1 MFNTAVATNNRSF
14 IVRLAWRE
22 IRQGQLWLVTLALS
36 LIIACVFALSALV
49 SRVEAIIVDQGRSAL
64 TADSVLVSS
73 QPIDLSQLKTLSTDA
88 VKVAQQIRFGTMAFS
103 DNGMQLVS
111 VKAVDSVF
119 PLRGELNLQSAD
131 AALLEHHVKPQ
142 QLWLAERLFSLLN
155 VKVGD
160 VLMLGDAELTV
171 SGRITQDPELSF
183 NPFSQMPTV
192 FINQQDIEAVGG
204 VQPGSRISYRYYFLG
219 SNKSLADIRQQL
231 ILTPSQRWLTE
242 NDAGRSGDFIERAR
256 QYLSLTLVL
265 VVLMAAATLVLT
277 CQHYAATRKTA
288 VAMMKSLGA
297 TKGFLWRWLLTQ
309 IGLVFVVAIVIGLT
323 LGLGLEWLLRYP
335 LQNLLPDQLPAMGI
349 APFVISLLL
358 ALLIALPAL
367 GIPLSRLVQ
376 TSAINSVQVST
387 IAPTSSRLAWL
398 LLLLPVLAAI
408 VWIGTNFLV
417 WLTLLGI
424 VFVVAIVIGLT
435 LGLGLEWLLRYPLQ
449 NLLPDQLPAM
459 GIAPFVISLLL
470 ALLIALPALGI
481 PLSRLVQT
489 SAINSVQVSTIA
501 PTSSRLAWLLL
512 LLPVLAAIVW
522 IGTNFLVWLTLL
534 GIVGLLLVLAGI
546 GVAAIALLQRV
557 KLGAAYS
564 LALSR
569 VNRSKT
575 KTATQLVALTCS
587 LMLLAVIG
595 LLRNELLADWQN
607 TLPANAPN
615 VFALN
620 IAPEQQQSYLADL
633 DKANLTRSQG
643 YPVTRGRLVA
653 INDQRFYATSN
664 ETATDQAENNI
675 EISNELNRKADDES
689 VDPALRRELNF
700 TWAKIL
706 PSHNVVTKGQWGKA
720 EGVSVESGIA
730 KRLNIRLGDKL
741 AFTVGGLEFNA
752 TVNSI
757 RHVEWRNMKPNFY
770 FIFTPDVLQSFPSTG
785 LVSFRVG
792 KQQNGLL
799 NTLANQYP
807 TVGVLDL
814 RMMATRIQG
823 LLAQISWSLTVL
835 AGLGVVS
842 GLLLIMTLLRLSI
855 SERQTEIQLY
865 RTLGASRKRIAAT
878 LWFEYGI
885 IALLAGVIA
894 VVGAEFIV
902 GLLVV
907 KGFELP
913 FSLHPLMWLGLP
925 VLAIGLV
932 YLVSRTQI
940 NKLLLPLR

>member
-1 MFNTAVATNNRSF
+1 MFNTAVAANNRSF
-14 IVRLAWRE
+14 IVRWAWRE

-73 QPIDLSQLKTLSTDA
+73 QPIDLSQLKALSTDA

-111 VKAVDSVF
+111 VKAVDSGF

-131 AALLEHHVKPQ
+131 TALLEHHVKPQ
-142 QLWLAERLFSLLN
+142 QLWLTERLFSLLN
-155 VKVGD
+155 VKIGD
-160 VLMLGDAELTV
+160 VLMLGDAELKI

-192 FINQQDIEAVGG
+192 FIHQQDIEAVGG
-204 VQPGSRISYRYYFLG
+204 VQPGSRISYRYYFSG
-219 SNKSLADIRQQL
+219 SNQVLDDIRQQL

-297 TKGFLWRWLLTQ
+297 TQGFLWRWLLTQ
-309 IGLVFVVAIVIGLT
+309 IGLVFVVAIIIGLT

-349 APFVISLLL
+349 APFAISLLL

-398 LLLLPVLAAI
+398 LLLP
-408 VWIGTNFLV
+408 
-417 WLTLLGI
+417 
-424 VFVVAIVIGLT
+424 
-435 LGLGLEWLLRYPLQ
+435 
-449 NLLPDQLPAM
+449 
-459 GIAPFVISLLL
+459 
-470 ALLIALPALGI
+470 
-481 PLSRLVQT
+481 
-489 SAINSVQVSTIA
+489 
-501 PTSSRLAWLLL
+501 
-512 LLPVLAAIVW
+512 PVLAAIVW

-546 GVAAIALLQRV
+546 GVTAIALLQRV
-557 KLGAAYS
+557 KLGAAYR

-569 VNRSKT
+569 VNRSKN

-664 ETATDQAENNI
+664 KTATDQAENNT
-675 EISNELNRKADDES
+675 EINNELNRKADDDS

-700 TWAKIL
+700 TWAKEL
-706 PSHNVVTKGQWGKA
+706 PSHNVVTKGQWDKA
-720 EGVSVESGIA
+720 DGVSVESGIA
-730 KRLNIRLGDKL
+730 KRLNIQLGDKL
-741 AFTVGGLEFNA
+741 VFTVGGLEFNA

-770 FIFTPDVLQSFPSTG
+770 FIFTPDVLQSFPATG

-792 KQQNGLL
+792 EQQNGLL
-799 NTLANQYP
+799 NTLASKYP
-807 TVGVLDL
+807 TVSVLDL

-823 LLAQISWSLTVL
+823 LLAQVSWSLAVL
-835 AGLGVVS
+835 AGLGIVS

-885 IALLAGVIA
+885 IAVLAGVIA
-894 VVGAEFIV
+894 AIGAELVV

-913 FSLHPLMWLGLP
+913 FSLHPMIWVGLP
-925 VLAIGLV
+925 VLAIVLV
-932 YLVSRTQI
+932 YFVSQSQI
-940 NKLLLPLR
+940 KKLLLPLR

>member
-1 MFNTAVATNNRSF
+1 MFNTSVAANNRSF
-14 IVRLAWRE
+14 IVHWAWRE

-64 TADSVLVSS
+64 TADRVLVSS
-73 QPIDLSQLKTLSTDA
+73 QPVDTSQLQALLTDA
-88 VKVAQQIRFGTMAFS
+88 VKVSQQIRFGTMAFS

-111 VKAVDSVF
+111 VKAVDSGF
-119 PLRGELNLQSAD
+119 PLRGELSLQSAD
-131 AALLEHHVKPQ
+131 TASLEHHVKPN

-160 VLMLGDAELTV
+160 VLMLGDAELKI

-204 VQPGSRISYRYYFLG
+204 VQPGSRISYRYYFSG
-219 SNKSLADIRQQL
+219 SNKTLADIRQQL
-231 ILTPSQRWLTE
+231 TLTPSQRWLTE

-277 CQHYAATRKTA
+277 CQHYATTRKTA

-297 TKGFLWRWLLTQ
+297 TQGFLWRWLLTQ

-335 LQNLLPDQLPAMGI
+335 LQNLLPDQLPAMGF

-376 TSAINSVQVST
+376 TSAIHSVQAST
-387 IAPTSSRLAWL
+387 IASPPSRLAWL
-398 LLLLPVLAAI
+398 LLLFPVLAAI
-408 VWIGTNFLV
+408 VWIGTNV
-417 WLTLLGI
+417 
-424 VFVVAIVIGLT
+424 
-435 LGLGLEWLLRYPLQ
+435 
-449 NLLPDQLPAM
+449 
-459 GIAPFVISLLL
+459 
-470 ALLIALPALGI
+470 
-481 PLSRLVQT
+481 
-489 SAINSVQVSTIA
+489 
-501 PTSSRLAWLLL
+501 
-512 LLPVLAAIVW
+512 
-522 IGTNFLVWLTLL
+522 LVWLTLL
-534 GIVGLLLVLAGI
+534 GIVGLLSVLAGI
-546 GVAAIALLQRV
+546 GITAISLLQKL

-620 IAPEQQQSYLADL
+620 IAPEQQRSYLAAL

-653 INDQRFYATSN
+653 INDKRFYASSNATS
-664 ETATDQAENNI
+664 TDQTEANTD
-675 EISNELNRKADDES
+675 ISNELNRNADDDS

-700 TWAKIL
+700 TWAKTL
-706 PSHNVVTKGQWGKA
+706 PSHNVVTKGQWGKT

-730 KRLNIRLGDKL
+730 KRLNINLGDKL

-757 RHVEWRNMKPNFY
+757 RNVEWRNMKPNFY
-770 FIFTPDVLQSFPSTG
+770 FIFTPDVLQSFPATG
-785 LVSFRVG
+785 LVSFRVSE
-792 KQQNGLL
+792 QQNALL
-799 NTLANQYP
+799 NTLASQYP

-823 LLAQISWSLTVL
+823 LLAQVSWSLTVL

-894 VVGAEFIV
+894 AIGAEFVV

-925 VLAIGLV
+925 VLAIALV

-940 NKLLLPLR
+940 KKLLLPLR

>member
-14 IVRLAWRE
+14 IVRWAWRE

-111 VKAVDSVF
+111 VKAVDSGF

-131 AALLEHHVKPQ
+131 TTLLEHHVKPQ

-349 APFVISLLL
+349 APF
-358 ALLIALPAL
+358 A
-367 GIPLSRLVQ
+367 
-376 TSAINSVQVST
+376 
-387 IAPTSSRLAWL
+387 
-398 LLLLPVLAAI
+398 
-408 VWIGTNFLV
+408 
-417 WLTLLGI
+417 
-424 VFVVAIVIGLT
+424 
-435 LGLGLEWLLRYPLQ
+435 
-449 NLLPDQLPAM
+449 
-459 GIAPFVISLLL
+459 ISLLL

-569 VNRSKT
+569 VNRSKI

-720 EGVSVESGIA
+720 DGVSVESGIA
-730 KRLNIRLGDKL
+730 KRLNIQLGDKL

-757 RHVEWRNMKPNFY
+757 RNVEWRNMKPNFY
-770 FIFTPDVLQSFPSTG
+770 FIFTPDVLQSFPATG

-799 NTLANQYP
+799 NTLASKYP
-807 TVGVLDL
+807 TVSVLDL

-894 VVGAEFIV
+894 AVGAEFIV

-913 FSLHPLMWLGLP
+913 FSLHPLMWVGLP

-940 NKLLLPLR
+940 KKLLLPLR

>member
-14 IVRLAWRE
+14 IVRWAWRE

-64 TADSVLVSS
+64 TADRVLVSS
-73 QPIDLSQLKTLSTDA
+73 QPIDLSQLKALSTDA

-160 VLMLGDAELTV
+160 VLMLGDAELKI

-192 FINQQDIEAVGG
+192 FINQQDIEVVGG
-204 VQPGSRISYRYYFLG
+204 VQPGSRISYRYYFSG

-349 APFVISLLL
+349 APF
-358 ALLIALPAL
+358 A
-367 GIPLSRLVQ
+367 
-376 TSAINSVQVST
+376 
-387 IAPTSSRLAWL
+387 
-398 LLLLPVLAAI
+398 
-408 VWIGTNFLV
+408 
-417 WLTLLGI
+417 
-424 VFVVAIVIGLT
+424 
-435 LGLGLEWLLRYPLQ
+435 
-449 NLLPDQLPAM
+449 
-459 GIAPFVISLLL
+459 ISLLL

-569 VNRSKT
+569 VNRSKI

-664 ETATDQAENNI
+664 ETVTDQAVNNT
-675 EISNELNRKADDES
+675 EINNELNRKADDDS

-700 TWAKIL
+700 TWAKTL
-706 PSHNVVTKGQWGKA
+706 PSHNVVTKGQWGKTD
-720 EGVSVESGIA
+720 GVSVESGIA

-741 AFTVGGLEFNA
+741 AFTVGGLEFSA

-792 KQQNGLL
+792 EQQNGLL
-799 NTLANQYP
+799 NTLASQYP

-823 LLAQISWSLTVL
+823 LLAQVSWSLTVL

-894 VVGAEFIV
+894 AIGAEFVV

-940 NKLLLPLR
+940 KKLLLPLR

>member
-1 MFNTAVATNNRSF
+1 MFNTAVAANNRTF
-14 IVRLAWRE
+14 IVRWAWRE

-73 QPIDLSQLKTLSTDA
+73 QPIDLSQLKALSTDA

-111 VKAVDSVF
+111 VKAVDSGF

-131 AALLEHHVKPQ
+131 TALLEHHVKPQ
-142 QLWLAERLFSLLN
+142 QLWLTERLFSLLN
-155 VKVGD
+155 VKIGD

-192 FINQQDIEAVGG
+192 FIHQQDIEAVGG
-204 VQPGSRISYRYYFLG
+204 VQPGSRISYRYYFSG
-219 SNKSLADIRQQL
+219 SNQVLDDIRQLL

-297 TKGFLWRWLLTQ
+297 TQGFLWRWLLTQ
-309 IGLVFVVAIVIGLT
+309 IGLVFVVAIIVGLM

-349 APFVISLLL
+349 APFAISLLL

-398 LLLLPVLAAI
+398 LLLP
-408 VWIGTNFLV
+408 
-417 WLTLLGI
+417 
-424 VFVVAIVIGLT
+424 
-435 LGLGLEWLLRYPLQ
+435 
-449 NLLPDQLPAM
+449 
-459 GIAPFVISLLL
+459 
-470 ALLIALPALGI
+470 
-481 PLSRLVQT
+481 
-489 SAINSVQVSTIA
+489 
-501 PTSSRLAWLLL
+501 
-512 LLPVLAAIVW
+512 PVLAAIVW

-546 GVAAIALLQRV
+546 GVTAIALLQRV
-557 KLGAAYS
+557 KLGATYS

-664 ETATDQAENNI
+664 ETATDQAENNT

-689 VDPALRRELNF
+689 VDPALKRELNF
-700 TWAKIL
+700 TWAKTL

-720 EGVSVESGIA
+720 DGVSVESGIA

-741 AFTVGGLEFNA
+741 VFTVGGLEFNA

-770 FIFTPDVLQSFPSTG
+770 FIFTPDVLQSFPATG

-799 NTLANQYP
+799 NTLASQYP
-807 TVGVLDL
+807 TVSVLDL

-823 LLAQISWSLTVL
+823 LLAQVSWSLTVL

-885 IALLAGVIA
+885 IAVLAGMIA
-894 VVGAEFIV
+894 AIGAEFVV

-925 VLAIGLV
+925 LLAIALV
-932 YLVSRTQI
+932 YLVSWSQI

>member
-14 IVRLAWRE
+14 IVRWAWRE
-22 IRQGQLWLVTLALS
+22 IRQGQLWLVTLVLS

-64 TADSVLVSS
+64 TADRVLVSS

-204 VQPGSRISYRYYFLG
+204 VQPGSRISYRYYFSG

-277 CQHYAATRKTA
+277 CQHYATTRKTA

-309 IGLVFVVAIVIGLT
+309 IGLVFVVAIIIGLT

-349 APFVISLLL
+349 APFAISLLL

-398 LLLLPVLAAI
+398 LLLP
-408 VWIGTNFLV
+408 
-417 WLTLLGI
+417 
-424 VFVVAIVIGLT
+424 
-435 LGLGLEWLLRYPLQ
+435 
-449 NLLPDQLPAM
+449 
-459 GIAPFVISLLL
+459 
-470 ALLIALPALGI
+470 
-481 PLSRLVQT
+481 
-489 SAINSVQVSTIA
+489 
-501 PTSSRLAWLLL
+501 
-512 LLPVLAAIVW
+512 PVLAAIVW

-569 VNRSKT
+569 VNRSKI

-664 ETATDQAENNI
+664 KAVTDQAVNNT
-675 EISNELNRKADDES
+675 EINNELNRKADDDS

-700 TWAKIL
+700 TWAKTL
-706 PSHNVVTKGQWGKA
+706 PSHNVVTKGQWGKTD
-720 EGVSVESGIA
+720 GVSVESGIA

-741 AFTVGGLEFNA
+741 AFTVGGLEFSA

-792 KQQNGLL
+792 EQQNGLL
-799 NTLANQYP
+799 NTLASQYP

-823 LLAQISWSLTVL
+823 LLAQVSWSLTVL

-894 VVGAEFIV
+894 AIGAEFVV

-940 NKLLLPLR
+940 KKLLLPLR

>member
-1 MFNTAVATNNRSF
+1 MFNTAVATNNRLF
-14 IVRLAWRE
+14 IVRWAWRE

-64 TADSVLVSS
+64 TADSVLISS
-73 QPIDLSQLKTLSTDA
+73 QPIDLSQLKALSTDA

-204 VQPGSRISYRYYFLG
+204 VQPGSRISYRYYFSG

-277 CQHYAATRKTA
+277 CQHYATTRKTA

-349 APFVISLLL
+349 APFAISLLL

-387 IAPTSSRLAWL
+387 IVP
-398 LLLLPVLAAI
+398 I
-408 VWIGTNFLV
+408 
-417 WLTLLGI
+417 
-424 VFVVAIVIGLT
+424 
-435 LGLGLEWLLRYPLQ
+435 
-449 NLLPDQLPAM
+449 
-459 GIAPFVISLLL
+459 
-470 ALLIALPALGI
+470 
-481 PLSRLVQT
+481 
-489 SAINSVQVSTIA
+489 
-501 PTSSRLAWLLL
+501 SSRLAWLLL

-534 GIVGLLLVLAGI
+534 GIVGLLLVLASI

-569 VNRSKT
+569 VNRSKI

-664 ETATDQAENNI
+664 ETATEQAENNI

-700 TWAKIL
+700 TWAKTL
-706 PSHNVVTKGQWGKA
+706 PSHNLVTKGQWGKTD
-720 EGVSVESGIA
+720 GVSVEFGIA

-741 AFTVGGLEFNA
+741 AFTVGGLEFSA

-792 KQQNGLL
+792 EQQNGLL
-799 NTLANQYP
+799 NTLASQYP

-823 LLAQISWSLTVL
+823 LLAQVSWSLTVL

-894 VVGAEFIV
+894 AVGAEFIV

-932 YLVSRTQI
+932 YFVSRTQI

>member
-14 IVRLAWRE
+14 IVRWAWRE

-349 APFVISLLL
+349 APF
-358 ALLIALPAL
+358 A
-367 GIPLSRLVQ
+367 
-376 TSAINSVQVST
+376 
-387 IAPTSSRLAWL
+387 
-398 LLLLPVLAAI
+398 
-408 VWIGTNFLV
+408 
-417 WLTLLGI
+417 
-424 VFVVAIVIGLT
+424 
-435 LGLGLEWLLRYPLQ
+435 
-449 NLLPDQLPAM
+449 
-459 GIAPFVISLLL
+459 ISLLL

-546 GVAAIALLQRV
+546 GVVAIALLQRV

-620 IAPEQQQSYLADL
+620 ISPEQQQSYLADL

-664 ETATDQAENNI
+664 ETATDQAVNNT
-675 EISNELNRKADDES
+675 EINNELNRKAD

-700 TWAKIL
+700 TWAKTL
-706 PSHNVVTKGQWGKA
+706 PSHNVVTKGQWGKT
-720 EGVSVESGIA
+720 EGVSVEFGIA

-792 KQQNGLL
+792 EQQNGLL
-799 NTLANQYP
+799 NTLASQYP

-823 LLAQISWSLTVL
+823 LLAQVSWSLTVL

-855 SERQTEIQLY
+855 SDRQTEIQLY

-894 VVGAEFIV
+894 AVGAEFIV

-932 YLVSRTQI
+932 YFVSRTQI

>member
-1 MFNTAVATNNRSF
+1 MFNTAVATNNRLF
-14 IVRLAWRE
+14 IVRWAWRE

-64 TADSVLVSS
+64 TADRVLVSS
-73 QPIDLSQLKTLSTDA
+73 QPIDLSQLKALSTDA

-111 VKAVDSVF
+111 VKAVDSGF

-142 QLWLAERLFSLLN
+142 QLWLTERLFSLLN
-155 VKVGD
+155 VKIGD
-160 VLMLGDAELTV
+160 VLMLGDAELKI

-192 FINQQDIEAVGG
+192 FINQQDIEVVGG
-204 VQPGSRISYRYYFLG
+204 VQPGSRISYRYYFSG

-231 ILTPSQRWLTE
+231 ILTPSQRWLTK

-277 CQHYAATRKTA
+277 CQHYAATRKTV

-349 APFVISLLL
+349 APFAISLLL

-398 LLLLPVLAAI
+398 LLLLPVLAA
-408 VWIGTNFLV
+408 N
-417 WLTLLGI
+417 
-424 VFVVAIVIGLT
+424 
-435 LGLGLEWLLRYPLQ
+435 
-449 NLLPDQLPAM
+449 
-459 GIAPFVISLLL
+459 
-470 ALLIALPALGI
+470 
-481 PLSRLVQT
+481 
-489 SAINSVQVSTIA
+489 
-501 PTSSRLAWLLL
+501 
-512 LLPVLAAIVW
+512 VW

-546 GVAAIALLQRV
+546 GVAVIALLQRV

-569 VNRSKT
+569 VNRSKI

-664 ETATDQAENNI
+664 ETVTDQAVNNT
-675 EISNELNRKADDES
+675 EINNELNRKADDDS

-700 TWAKIL
+700 TWAKTL
-706 PSHNVVTKGQWGKA
+706 PSHNVVTKGQWGKTD
-720 EGVSVESGIA
+720 GVSVESGIA

-741 AFTVGGLEFNA
+741 AFTVGGLEFSA

-792 KQQNGLL
+792 EQQNGLL
-799 NTLANQYP
+799 NTLASQYP

-823 LLAQISWSLTVL
+823 LLAQVSWSLTVL

-894 VVGAEFIV
+894 AIGAEFVV

>member
-14 IVRLAWRE
+14 IVRWAWRE

-73 QPIDLSQLKTLSTDA
+73 QPIDLSQLKALSTDA

-142 QLWLAERLFSLLN
+142 QLWLTERLFSLLN
-155 VKVGD
+155 VKIGD
-160 VLMLGDAELTV
+160 VLMLGDAELKI

-192 FINQQDIEAVGG
+192 FINQQDIEVVGG
-204 VQPGSRISYRYYFLG
+204 VQPGSRISYRYYFSG

-277 CQHYAATRKTA
+277 CQHYATTRKTA

-309 IGLVFVVAIVIGLT
+309 IGLVFVVAIIIGLT

-349 APFVISLLL
+349 APF
-358 ALLIALPAL
+358 A
-367 GIPLSRLVQ
+367 
-376 TSAINSVQVST
+376 
-387 IAPTSSRLAWL
+387 
-398 LLLLPVLAAI
+398 
-408 VWIGTNFLV
+408 
-417 WLTLLGI
+417 
-424 VFVVAIVIGLT
+424 
-435 LGLGLEWLLRYPLQ
+435 
-449 NLLPDQLPAM
+449 
-459 GIAPFVISLLL
+459 ISLLL

-546 GVAAIALLQRV
+546 GVAVIALLQRV

-653 INDQRFYATSN
+653 INDKRFYATSN
-664 ETATDQAENNI
+664 KAVTDQAVNNI
-675 EISNELNRKADDES
+675 EISNELNRKADDDS

-700 TWAKIL
+700 TWAKTL
-706 PSHNVVTKGQWGKA
+706 PSHNVVTKGQWGKTD
-720 EGVSVESGIA
+720 GVSVEYGIA

-741 AFTVGGLEFNA
+741 AFTVGGLEFSA

-792 KQQNGLL
+792 EQQNGLL
-799 NTLANQYP
+799 NTLASQYP

-823 LLAQISWSLTVL
+823 LLAQVSWSLTVL

-894 VVGAEFIV
+894 AVGAEFVV

-932 YLVSRTQI
+932 YFVSRTQI
-940 NKLLLPLR
+940 KKLLLPLR

>member
-1 MFNTAVATNNRSF
+1 MTILQDVSLEVEQGESIALVGVSGAGKSTLMTLLAGLDVPTTGEIELLGHKLTALDDEQRAQLRSESIGFVFQNFLLLPTLTALENVTLPCLIQNKAIDIERAKQLLAVVGLQGRETHLPSQLSGGEQQRVALARAFMINPKILFADEPTGNLDQQTAAMVIELLFELNRDSDTTL
-14 IVRLAWRE
+14 I
-22 IRQGQLWLVTLALS
+22 LVTHDDVLAARCDRVLRLDNGVLS
-36 LIIACVFALSALV
+36 REQDRQV
-49 SRVEAIIVDQGRSAL
+49 
-64 TADSVLVSS
+64 
-73 QPIDLSQLKTLSTDA
+73 TDA
-88 VKVAQQIRFGTMAFS
+88 VKVSQQIRFGTMAFS

-111 VKAVDSVF
+111 VKAVDSGF
-119 PLRGELNLQSAD
+119 PLRGELSLQSAD
-131 AALLEHHVKPQ
+131 TASLEHHVKPN

-160 VLMLGDAELTV
+160 VLMLGDAELKI

-204 VQPGSRISYRYYFLG
+204 VQPGSRISYRYYFSG
-219 SNKSLADIRQQL
+219 SNKTLADIRQQL
-231 ILTPSQRWLTE
+231 TLTPSQRWLTE

-277 CQHYAATRKTA
+277 CQHYATTRKTA

-297 TKGFLWRWLLTQ
+297 TQGFLWRWLLTQ

-335 LQNLLPDQLPAMGI
+335 LQNLLPDQLPAMGV

-376 TSAINSVQVST
+376 TSAINSVQAST
-387 IAPTSSRLAWL
+387 IASTPSRLG
-398 LLLLPVLAAI
+398 
-408 VWIGTNFLV
+408 IGIT
-417 WLTLLGI
+417 
-424 VFVVAIVIGLT
+424 A
-435 LGLGLEWLLRYPLQ
+435 
-449 NLLPDQLPAM
+449 
-459 GIAPFVISLLL
+459 ISLLQKL
-470 ALLIALPALGI
+470 
-481 PLSRLVQT
+481 
-489 SAINSVQVSTIA
+489 
-501 PTSSRLAWLLL
+501 
-512 LLPVLAAIVW
+512 
-522 IGTNFLVWLTLL
+522 
-534 GIVGLLLVLAGI
+534 
-546 GVAAIALLQRV
+546 

-620 IAPEQQQSYLADL
+620 IAPEQQRSYLAAL

-653 INDQRFYATSN
+653 INDKRFYASSNATS
-664 ETATDQAENNI
+664 TDQAEANTD
-675 EISNELNRKADDES
+675 ISNELNRNADDDS

-700 TWAKIL
+700 TWAKTL
-706 PSHNVVTKGQWGKA
+706 PSHNVVTKGQWGKT

-730 KRLNIRLGDKL
+730 KRLNINLGDKL

-757 RHVEWRNMKPNFY
+757 RNVEWRNMKPNFY
-770 FIFTPDVLQSFPSTG
+770 FIFTPDVLQSFPATG
-785 LVSFRVG
+785 LVSFRVSE
-792 KQQNGLL
+792 QQNALL
-799 NTLANQYP
+799 NTLASQYP

-823 LLAQISWSLTVL
+823 LLAQVSWSLTVL

-894 VVGAEFIV
+894 AIGAEFVV

-925 VLAIGLV
+925 VLAIALV

-940 NKLLLPLR
+940 KKLLLPLR

>member
-14 IVRLAWRE
+14 IVRWAWRE

-64 TADSVLVSS
+64 TADRVLVSS
-73 QPIDLSQLKTLSTDA
+73 QPIDLSQLKALSTDA

-111 VKAVDSVF
+111 VKAVDSGF

-131 AALLEHHVKPQ
+131 TALLEHHVKPQ

-171 SGRITQDPELSF
+171 SGSITQDPELSF

-204 VQPGSRISYRYYFLG
+204 VQPGSRISYRYYFSG

-277 CQHYAATRKTA
+277 CQHYATTRKTA

-349 APFVISLLL
+349 APFAISLLL

-387 IAPTSSRLAWL
+387 IVP
-398 LLLLPVLAAI
+398 I
-408 VWIGTNFLV
+408 
-417 WLTLLGI
+417 
-424 VFVVAIVIGLT
+424 
-435 LGLGLEWLLRYPLQ
+435 
-449 NLLPDQLPAM
+449 
-459 GIAPFVISLLL
+459 
-470 ALLIALPALGI
+470 
-481 PLSRLVQT
+481 
-489 SAINSVQVSTIA
+489 
-501 PTSSRLAWLLL
+501 SSRLAWLLL

-534 GIVGLLLVLAGI
+534 GIVGLLLVLASI

-569 VNRSKT
+569 VNRSKI

-792 KQQNGLL
+792 EQQNGLL
-799 NTLANQYP
+799 NTLASQYP

-823 LLAQISWSLTVL
+823 LLAQVSWSLTVL

-894 VVGAEFIV
+894 AIGAEFVV

-925 VLAIGLV
+925 VLAIALV

-940 NKLLLPLR
+940 KKLLLPLR

>member
-14 IVRLAWRE
+14 IVRWAWRE

-204 VQPGSRISYRYYFLG
+204 VQPGSRISYRYYFSG

-288 VAMMKSLGA
+288 MAMMKSLGA

-349 APFVISLLL
+349 APF
-358 ALLIALPAL
+358 A
-367 GIPLSRLVQ
+367 
-376 TSAINSVQVST
+376 
-387 IAPTSSRLAWL
+387 
-398 LLLLPVLAAI
+398 
-408 VWIGTNFLV
+408 
-417 WLTLLGI
+417 
-424 VFVVAIVIGLT
+424 
-435 LGLGLEWLLRYPLQ
+435 
-449 NLLPDQLPAM
+449 
-459 GIAPFVISLLL
+459 ISLLL

-546 GVAAIALLQRV
+546 GVVAIALLQRV

-620 IAPEQQQSYLADL
+620 ISPEQQQSYLADL

-700 TWAKIL
+700 TWAKTL

-792 KQQNGLL
+792 EQQNGLL
-799 NTLANQYP
+799 NTLASQYP

-823 LLAQISWSLTVL
+823 LLAQVSWSLTVL

-855 SERQTEIQLY
+855 SDRQTEIQLY

-894 VVGAEFIV
+894 AVGAEFIV

-932 YLVSRTQI
+932 YFVSRTQI